1 MVRKFRVAILSNGF
15 MWKIYYIVPLD
26 SGDMAAYDT
35 GNLNV
40 FESFDKIYIIMG
52 TVRCTHR
59 QPADKRLAIL
69 IHILAGNEL
78 TEDRTQPIHLVASVS
93 V

>member
-15 MWKIYYIVPLD
+15 MWKIHYIVPLD

-35 GNLNV
+35 GNLNI

-52 TVRCTHR
+52 T
-59 QPADKRLAIL
+59 LY
-69 IHILAGNEL
+69 
-78 TEDRTQPIHLVASVS
+78 S
-93 V
+93 